1 MKHHTY
7 ARTHMNAYLDT
18 HTHTQFFTI
27 AYFCGQMYGFI
38 PFIPTVDTEGSVLQL
53 KQRAPDAVS

>member
-1 MKHHTY
+1 
-7 ARTHMNAYLDT
+7 MNAYLDT